1 MTKFSIPLY
10 LFTGLA
16 AIAMAGVAA
25 FFSIT
30 GLAALYAAAAVPVIV
45 MGSCIE
51 FSKIISTVWLH
62 HFWKK
67 SNFLMVGALLFM
79 VVASMAVT
87 SGGVYGYLTGS
98 HASQEAPNQ
107 QKEMVINRYD
117 QQIKVEND
125 KVARFQER
133 LKSLD
138 GIVTTSMTQGTRGGV
153 SADRINRRQ
162 SSERKQIQDEL
173 DATYKRIDEL
183 SAQKLTVSQEQAE
196 SEAKLG
202 AVKYLAALFG
212 ADPSNAV
219 MYFTLIMVLLLD
231 PFAIILVI
239 ATQIAYDHRKLAKA
253 TGVKKGRTLVVP
265 ELTPEIK
272 EILDT
277 NDDETVGEALDRVG
291 FVPSEGDRLIV
302 EEIPEPVA
310 EPEVEIVEDEP
321 EPETQPTPE
330 KIVDFFNDE
339 EVKESINQAEDET
352 IVKIDEVVNTR
363 DISDNEKVEQVIQA
377 LKSTLPPERIEEV
390 KKRWLD

>member
-10 LFTGLA
+10 IFTGLA

-30 GLAALYAAAAVPVIV
+30 GLAALYAAAAIPVIV

-107 QKEMVINRYD
+107 QKQMVITRYD

-239 ATQIAYDHRKLAKA
+239 ATQIAYDHRKMEKQSV
-253 TGVKKGRTLVVP
+253 VKKGRTLVVP
-265 ELTPEIK
+265 EITPEVK

-277 NDDETVGEALDRVG
+277 NNDETLGEALDRVG
-291 FVPSEGDRLIV
+291 FVPSSGERLIV
-302 EEIPEPVA
+302 EET
-310 EPEVEIVEDEP
+310 P
-321 EPETQPTPE
+321 EPEIQKSEIEIEEIQPEIQPTPE

-339 EVKESINQAEDET
+339 EVKQSINQAEDET

-363 DISDNEKVEQVIQA
+363 DITDNEKVEQVIQA
-377 LKSTLPPERIEEV
+377 LQSTLPPERIEEV

>member
-1 MTKFSIPLY
+1 MKFSIPIY
-10 LFTGLA
+10 FFTGLA
-16 AIAMAGVAA
+16 AVSMACVAA

-51 FSKIISTVWLH
+51 FSKIVSTVWLH

-67 SNFLMVGALLFM
+67 SNFLMVGTLMIM

-107 QKEMVINRYD
+107 QKQLIADRIDKQLAAEQDKITRYQD
-117 QQIKVEND
+117 
-125 KVARFQER
+125 R

-138 GIVTTSMTQGTRGGV
+138 DIVSTSLTQGKY
-153 SADRINRRQ
+153 SSSAADRINRRQ
-162 SSERKQIQDEL
+162 ATERKQIQEEI

-183 SAQKLTVSQEQAE
+183 SAQKLDVNQEQSM

-212 ADPSNAV
+212 ADTSNAV

-239 ATQIAYDHRKLAKA
+239 ATQVAYDHRKK
-253 TGVKKGRTLVVP
+253 TSESVETQKSIGSETL
-265 ELTPEIK
+265 
-272 EILDT
+272 D
-277 NDDETVGEALDRVG
+277 
-291 FVPSEGDRLIV
+291 
-302 EEIPEPVA
+302 
-310 EPEVEIVEDEP
+310 EIVEKKDAEEELP
-321 EPETQPTPE
+321 PSIQIDNDLTTKVTLEESIDHILPPDNIETIEDKKE
-330 KIVDFFNDE
+330 KIVDFFNDDE
-339 EVKESINQAEDET
+339 IKDGINNAEDET
-352 IVKIDEVVNTR
+352 IIRIDEVVNSSN
-363 DISDNEKVEQVIQA
+363 ISDDEKVAQVLNA
-377 LKSTLPPERIEEV
+377 LGTTLSPDRMEEV